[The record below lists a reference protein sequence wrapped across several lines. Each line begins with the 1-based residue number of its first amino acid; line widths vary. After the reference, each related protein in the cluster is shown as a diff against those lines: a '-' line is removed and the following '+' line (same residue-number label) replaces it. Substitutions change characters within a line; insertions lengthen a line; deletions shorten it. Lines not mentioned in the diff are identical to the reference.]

1 MKTTVLVLIVE
12 DDFLI
17 RQMLQDALEDG
28 GYEVATASDGE
39 EAVAM
44 LEAEA
49 SDARVLLTDVNLS
62 PGKLT
67 GWDVAKRAREL
78 KPDVPVV
85 YITGASGHEWASK
98 GVPNSVLL
106 EKPFASAQ
114 AVTAV
119 SQLLNAAGFSAHT
132 RGLGN
137 ARVSVLGGAG

>member
-1 MKTTVLVLIVE
+1 METTVRVFVVE
-12 DDFLI
+12 DDFI
-17 RQMLQDALEDG
+17 IQETLQVALQNG
-28 GYEVATASDGE
+28 GYEVATASSGE

-49 SDARVLLTDVNLS
+49 PNIRVLITDVNLS

-67 GWDVAKRAREL
+67 GWDGAKRAREL

-119 SQLLNAAGFSAHT
+119 SQLLNVAGSSAHT
-132 RGLGN
+132 QDLGN

>member
-1 MKTTVLVLIVE
+1 MKTTVLVFVVE
-12 DDFLI
+12 DDFI
-17 RQMLQDALEDG
+17 VQETLQGALEDG
-28 GYEVATASDGE
+28 GYEVATAFSGE

-49 SDARVLLTDVNLS
+49 FDTRVLLTDVNLS

-67 GWDVAKRAREL
+67 GWHVAKRAREL

-85 YITGASGHEWASK
+85 HITGGSGHEWASK

-106 EKPFASAQ
+106 QKPFAPAQ

-119 SQLLNAAGFSAHT
+119 SQLLNVAGPSAHT
-132 RGLGN
+132 QGSGN

>member
-1 MKTTVLVLIVE
+1 MKTTVLVFVVE

-17 RQMLQDALEDG
+17 RQTLRDALEDG
-28 GYEVATASDGE
+28 GYEVATASDGG

-67 GWDVAKRAREL
+67 GWHVAKRAREL

-85 YITGASGHEWASK
+85 YITGGSGQEWPSK

-106 EKPFASAQ
+106 QKPFAPAQ

-119 SQLLNAAGFSAHT
+119 SQLLNVAGPSAHAQ
-132 RGLGN
+132 GSGN